1 MPGIPLLCDNSHICG
16 NRTELLNVAQ
26 YALDLNYD
34 GLMTETH
41 CDPDHALSDAA
52 QQITPATYKLLID
65 KLDFKREMTDDSDF
79 LEYMDF
85 VRKQIDE
92 IDLEVLNL
100 LGKRMKLSEEIGKH
114 KKHNRISILQ
124 VKRWN
129 EILEK
134 AKDMGRERG
143 LSEGF
148 ISHYLSAVHQES
160 IARQAGVK
168 GEDEK

>member
-1 MPGIPLLCDNSHICG
+1 MVVGWSML
-16 NRTELLNVAQ
+16 AQ

-41 CDPDHALSDAA
+41 CDPDNALSDAM

-79 LEYMDF
+79 IEYMDSI
-85 VRKQIDE
+85 RLQIDG

-100 LGKRMKLSEEIGKH
+100 LSQRMKLSEEIGLH
-114 KKHNRISILQ
+114 KKHNKISVLQ
-124 VKRWN
+124 VRRWN

-134 AKDMGRERG
+134 AKMMGRERG

-148 ISHYLSAVHQES
+148 ISNYLSAVHQES
-160 IARQAGVK
+160 IKRQAGFK
-168 GEDEK
+168 SEE